1 MENIDI
7 GVITSYS
14 IHYTKLYDS
23 DPTNGRGHWA
33 ELEIPLSV
41 KGDRI
46 TSYNV
51 CYTKLLRESLEIELG
66 KMLSAK
72 QNLEMLLNSLYEI
85 RTDLL
90 EKLFLEQQGE
100 MDLFHLSILRA
111 NIVATDERIQHTVK
125 AINEQEI
132 KIDQKRKEIV
142 LAKQDEEVLDVITSY
157 SIHYTKLYDGKM

>member
-1 MENIDI
+1 MPPKF
-7 GVITSYS
+7 S
-14 IHYTKLYDS
+14 LQ
-23 DPTNGRGHWA
+23 
-33 ELEIPLSV
+33 SV
-41 KGDRI
+41 LDVRK
-46 TSYNV
+46 SKV
-51 CYTKLLRESLEIELG
+51 ESLEIELG

-142 LAKQDEEVLDVITSY
+142 LAKQDEEVLEILKNKQTDQFMKDMAEKEAKQQDDIY
-157 SIHYTKLYDGKM
+157 IAQAFRQKQEEARYHG